1 MKSFTFIALSALSL
15 SVSAQ
20 STFITQI
27 QENDTWV
34 RAQYESISTD
44 SDLLRHSDSAKG
56 SGDDDLTAVG
66 FTMLKTLGGSESF
79 TPGVQVSAFT
89 VDDDGTDVS
98 FLEIGAVARLDLAGL
113 PSSLYTSYVGSS
125 KSEYRDSVD
134 FELSV
139 GSGPKE
145 NDFYNEFSIDYRSF
159 LEANDVTGANPI
171 TIGNSS
177 SFKIAKNL
185 DALTHF
191 SATLRNN
198 AEVDGEKVVDYGNE
212 LTFGL
217 GLNAHVNALST
228 IQLMITRSSVKNDI
242 FEEGDVIESD
252 DDETSVIV
260 SVIGRF

>member
-1 MKSFTFIALSALSL
+1 MKPFTFIALSALSL

-20 STFITQI
+20 STFITEI

-56 SGDDDLTAVG
+56 SDDDDLTAVG
-66 FTMLKTLGGSESF
+66 FTMLKTLGSSESF

-89 VDDDGTDVS
+89 VDNDGTDVS

-145 NDFYNEFSIDYRSF
+145 NGFYNEFSIDYRSF
-159 LEANDVTGANPI
+159 IEAKDVTGANSFA
-171 TIGNSS
+171 IGNTS
-177 SFKIAKNL
+177 SFKMAKNL
-185 DALTHF
+185 DILTHV
-191 SATLRNN
+191 SATFRSD
-198 AEVDGEKVVDYGNE
+198 AEIDGEKVIEYGNE
-212 LTFGL
+212 LTFGI
-217 GLNAHVNALST
+217 GASAHVNTLST
-228 IQLMITRSSVKNDI
+228 IQLMLTRSNVKNDI
-242 FEEGDVIESD
+242 YTDGDIIESD
-252 DDETSVIV
+252 DDETSIIV
-260 SVIGRF
+260 SVLGRF